1 MSIFDHVTALLFT
14 IPTVDIDSSELN
26 DVLVICNAPSKIG
39 FAARVS
45 VCSGSLSSLGN
56 GSGLIVTSYLP
67 LPSLN
72 KVNIV

>member
-26 DVLVICNAPSKIG
+26 DVLVILRKNTSKNRKICNAPSKIG

-45 VCSGSLSSLGN
+45 VCSGSLLTDQETFLDN
-56 GSGLIVTSYLP
+56 G
-67 LPSLN
+67 
-72 KVNIV
+72 